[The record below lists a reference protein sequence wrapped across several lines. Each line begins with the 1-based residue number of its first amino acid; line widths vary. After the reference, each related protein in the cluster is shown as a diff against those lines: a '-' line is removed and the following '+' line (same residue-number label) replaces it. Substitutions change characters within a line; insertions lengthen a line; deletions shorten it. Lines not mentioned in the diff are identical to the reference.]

1 MTATAEAPRTA
12 YRVLERRATL
22 GTVGVLVGLAA
33 LGWWATAVQAGGMD
47 VDMLMGLVDVRTGM
61 PFDVAAP
68 VFLLMWLTMMV
79 AMMFPT
85 IAPIVLLHRM
95 VMRKR
100 DVGIAPTATFV
111 AGYLLVWTAV
121 GVLPLLALLGFG
133 ELRDG
138 GAWVDRIAGGVLV
151 VAGAYQFTRWK
162 ALCQKACR
170 SPLTFLSTHDF
181 GSGLKGTLRAG
192 ASHGL
197 YCLGCCWAL
206 MAVLLVVG
214 IMNLLW
220 MAVIAAVFLAEK
232 NWVRGDVLTR
242 VAGTAL
248 VVYGVAVLVKPEWLP
263 GGMPMSPVDEMD
275 PLPMS

>member
-1 MTATAEAPRTA
+1 VTATAETPRTA
-12 YRVLERRATL
+12 YRVLERRATF
-22 GTVGVLVGLAA
+22 GTVGVLVALAA
-33 LGWWATAVQAGGMD
+33 LGWWATAVRAGDMD
-47 VDMLMGLVDVRTGM
+47 EDMLMGLVDVRTGM
-61 PFDVAAP
+61 PFDMAAP

-100 DVGIAPTATFV
+100 DVGLAPTATFV
-111 AGYLLVWTAV
+111 AGYLLVWTAA

-138 GAWVDRIAGGVLV
+138 GAWVDRLAGGVLV

-181 GSGLKGTLRAG
+181 GSGLKGTLRAA

-220 MAVIAAVFLAEK
+220 MAVIAGVFLAEK
-232 NWVRGDVLTR
+232 NWVRGDLLTR

-248 VVYGVAVLVKPEWLP
+248 VVYGIAVLVKPAWLP
-263 GGMPMSPVDEMD
+263 GGMPMDQTEPM
-275 PLPMS
+275 PMSLGR